1 MRVSRFDAANKNLIY
16 RKEMSFDTSFDTKAI
31 TQTLSSK
38 NQLKKFFVDYQSEKK
53 CDYVFLVLMSL
64 FLVEKDRKGKS
75 LKIEKVPHT
84 QTLSF
89 RKHCT
94 P

>member
-1 MRVSRFDAANKNLIY
+1 MRVSRFDAANKNLIS

-53 CDYVFLVLMSL
+53 CDYVFDVIISRWERQER
-64 FLVEKDRKGKS
+64 EKPEDRKS
-75 LKIEKVPHT
+75 PPHPN
-84 QTLSF
+84 TLFS
-89 RKHCT
+89 
-94 P
+94 